1 MNDRTILLALDT
13 ATDQASVALY
23 DGEHVL
29 AEITW
34 HSARRH
40 TVELMPQV
48 DSLCALMGLTAANVG
63 GVAVAIG
70 PGSFTGIRVAL
81 SLAKGIAGA
90 RQLPLFGVS
99 TLEAIAHPHHAQ
111 PLPVTALVQAGRGRV
126 CWAHFTQ
133 DGENPPWHTSS
144 PPRIS
149 SVEAVAEATM
159 GAVLF
164 AGEIL
169 PATHA
174 TLLALLGAR
183 AHFVPPALTVRR
195 ASCLAEIAWPRW
207 LAGHSDDVAS
217 LAPIYLHELPPGP
230 GHD

>member
-1 MNDRTILLALDT
+1 MNDRNVLLALDT

-48 DSLCALMGLTAANVG
+48 NGLCALMGLTAGHVG

-81 SLAKGIAGA
+81 SLAKGIAAA

-111 PLPVTALVQAGRGRV
+111 PLPVTALVQAGRGRL
-126 CWAHFTQ
+126 CWAHFTH
-133 DGENPPWHTSS
+133 DGDNLSWRTSS
-144 PPRIS
+144 LPRIS
-149 SVEAVAEATM
+149 GIEAVAEATT
-159 GAVLF
+159 GATLF

-169 PATHA
+169 PTTRA
-174 TLLALLGAR
+174 TLLTLLGDRAR
-183 AHFVPPALTVRR
+183 FELPALTLRR
-195 ASCLAEIAWPRW
+195 ASYLAEIAWPRW
-207 LAGHSDDVAS
+207 LAGHSDDAAS
-217 LAPIYLHELPPGP
+217 LAPIYLHELPPGSRS
-230 GHD
+230 